1 MVCGRCSWY
10 VGNRCKAV
18 STIKHQPTCDEFQSS
33 IRARYSVS
41 HENNS
46 HSAAYL
52 APELYVASSIEQI
65 AYSESKTLNRSIR
78 TTHISRKTRIKN
90 QPPMK
95 RESAMNDQEKL
106 RCLWNIFETSDDE
119 DERISASRMILS
131 LSAAED
137 TYIDSPIN
145 EAA

>member
-1 MVCGRCSWY
+1 MSETAVKPSPR
-10 VGNRCKAV
+10 VKANSPATSFNKV
-18 STIKHQPTCDEFQSS
+18 SVLDILCRIEHFTHC
-33 IRARYSVS
+33 
-41 HENNS
+41 
-46 HSAAYL
+46 AASL
-52 APELYVASSIEQI
+52 APELYVALSIKQI
-65 AYSESKTLNRSIR
+65 AYRELKTLNRSIR

>member
-1 MVCGRCSWY
+1 MTDS
-10 VGNRCKAV
+10 
-18 STIKHQPTCDEFQSS
+18 
-33 IRARYSVS
+33 
-41 HENNS
+41 
-46 HSAAYL
+46 
-52 APELYVASSIEQI
+52 
-65 AYSESKTLNRSIR
+65 
-78 TTHISRKTRIKN
+78 
-90 QPPMK
+90 
-95 RESAMNDQEKL
+95 EKL